1 MLFLRFSLAGPLQSW
16 GPPSPWDVKTTY
28 MMPTKSGIVGL
39 ISACF
44 GYRRGDPRIQEL
56 FDGLQMAVRA
66 DRPGSLIE
74 DYQSIH
80 SNKPYMVSASGTKR
94 SSPKAGAATSIVVR
108 KHYIQD
114 ARFTV
119 FLSGREELLRSI
131 SKAMKAPVF
140 LMYLGRKTCVP
151 TEPIVPEMI
160 EAKNIYEALR
170 IFTDKDRMEMGDS
183 RYVQVEVDAPAGVK
197 NSLAKR
203 IVMKRDRVV
212 NGCRG
217 NNYVTRKVATY
228 YVDM

>member
-56 FDGLQMAVRA
+56 SDGLSMAVRA

-74 DYQSIH
+74 DFQSIH

-94 SSPKAGAATSIVVR
+94 TSSAGAATSIVVR

-119 FLSGREELLRSI
+119 FLSGKEELLRNI
-131 SKAMKAPVF
+131 CKAMKAPVF
-140 LMYLGRKTCVP
+140 LTYLGRKTCVP
-151 TEPIVPEMI
+151 TEPIIPELV
-160 EAKNIYEALR
+160 EAQNIYEVLR
-170 IFTDKDRMEMGDS
+170 MFSDNDKREIGEN
-183 RYVQVEVDAPAGVK
+183 RRVLIEVDAPSSMRI
-197 NSLAKR
+197 SLAKR
-203 IVMKRDRVV
+203 IFIKRDCIV
-212 NGCRG
+212 NGCG
-217 NNYVTRKVATY
+217 KNNYATRKVATY